1 MKNTMKLGS
10 STAKTV
16 PQQELIDAMTPD
28 TIYSQDQ
35 IMDLLPNHPRAA
47 VRDTLHVLVGKGIV
61 WREGRRSGSSKSVI
75 VRYSLLEG
83 DALREAVERKTKRA
97 ETPEWM
103 KANLTGYEAPMNRHR
118 ALCMTV
124 RK

>member
-1 MKNTMKLGS
+1 MKNTMNIGS
-10 STAKTV
+10 APITV
-16 PQQELIDAMTPD
+16 PQQDLIDAMSPD
-28 TIYSQDQ
+28 RTYTQEQ
-35 IMDLLPNHPRAA
+35 VMDLLPGVPRAC
-47 VRDTLHVLVGKGIV
+47 VRDTLHLLVDKGVI
-61 WREGRRSGSSKSVI
+61 WREGPNASKSDRVK
-75 VRYSLLEG
+75 YALLVGE
-83 DALREAVERKTKRA
+83 DLREAVERKTKRA

>member
-1 MKNTMKLGS
+1 
-10 STAKTV
+10 
-16 PQQELIDAMTPD
+16 
-28 TIYSQDQ
+28 
-35 IMDLLPNHPRAA
+35 
-47 VRDTLHVLVGKGIV
+47 
-61 WREGRRSGSSKSVI
+61 

-103 KANLTGYEAPMNRHR
+103 KANLTGYEAPMRRHYE
-118 ALCMTV
+118 LCMTV

>member
-16 PQQELIDAMTPD
+16 PQQELIDAMMAD
-28 TIYSQDQ
+28 VIYSQDQ

-47 VRDTLHVLVGKGIV
+47 VRDTLHTLVGKGVI
-61 WREGRRSGSSKSVI
+61 WREGRRSGKSVI

-97 ETPEWM
+97 DTPEWM
-103 KANLTGYEAPMNRHR
+103 KASLTGYEAPMNRHR
-118 ALCMTV
+118 ELCMTV